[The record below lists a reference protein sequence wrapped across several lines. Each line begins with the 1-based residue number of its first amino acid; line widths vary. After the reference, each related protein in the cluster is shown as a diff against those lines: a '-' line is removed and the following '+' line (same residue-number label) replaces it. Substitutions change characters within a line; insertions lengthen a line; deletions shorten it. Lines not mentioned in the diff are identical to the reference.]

1 MNFTLIRITRSQV
14 SDSGAYTCIASN
26 RAGVDSR
33 HYDLQVHGVSDSR
46 SEQKTIRLKY
56 NKDTMAI

>member
-1 MNFTLIRITRSQV
+1 MNFTLVRITRSQV

-33 HYDLQVHGVSDSR
+33 HYDLQVHGESDRR
-46 SEQKTIRLKY
+46 SEE
-56 NKDTMAI
+56 